1 MTEILLRLR
10 NNNFANFNLHAILTH
25 IHMKFVIVE
34 SPSKAKTIS
43 KYLGDGYVVRAS
55 VGHVRDLP
63 KSNKKAVDIEHG
75 FIPHYEIVPK
85 KEVVLEEITRYAKTA
100 KEIILAT
107 DPDREGEAIAWHI
120 KEVLK
125 DRLGKSIESKI
136 KRASYHEITKDAV
149 LEALE
154 HPRDIDEYLK
164 EAQEARRVLDRIVG
178 YDLSGLVWKKVRYGL
193 SAGRVQSPALRIIM
207 EREREIRAFK
217 PEQYWVI
224 EGLWNTEK
232 GETLSLT
239 CSKEP
244 REKSEVD
251 KIISI
256 AKKENWM
263 VHDVEESEQKRSP
276 RAPFITSTL
285 QQSASSRL
293 GYSPSRTMGIAQ
305 KLYES
310 GHITYM
316 RTDSTNLGKQA
327 LAQIAQTIE
336 KKFGKNYLQFHTFS
350 AKSKNAQEAHEAI
363 RPTHFEKENAG
374 TTDEQK
380 KLYRL
385 IWQRAVASQMADA
398 HLMRTKIVANINSKK
413 ESPIPD
419 FEVTGSRI
427 MFDGW
432 LKVDPE
438 STGDESSLPPTTK
451 GELLT
456 LVSINDI
463 AKETQPPSR
472 YTEAGLIKE
481 LEKRGIGRPSTYAS
495 ICKTIEDRGYVE
507 KENKSLRPTDTGDV
521 VSSFLE
527 EYFPS
532 YISDSFTAEMEDK
545 LDEIANG
552 ARTYEK
558 TLTEFYGPFHKEV
571 KSKDKLAK
579 ATNLG
584 LADKKF
590 VCPKCGTTPME
601 IKLGKNGKFLSCTRY
616 PDCDGALTIDGM
628 EFKPE
633 TPIGNDPTTGLPI
646 YVLNGRFG
654 PYVQLGEKMKKVK
667 GKRSKSK
674 GEKSKTSADTST
686 SQVTNSAESDLIM
699 TTPSNDVEKT
709 PAPVIS
715 KPKMASIPKG
725 TDPSKVTVSEA
736 LRYLSLPR
744 NLGVDPKTGKD
755 VIASAGRFG
764 PYIGRDGEFRS
775 VKPPLNV
782 YDITLDQA
790 LALLAIPKKPRGFQK
805 KKKE

>member
-1 MTEILLRLR
+1 M
-10 NNNFANFNLHAILTH
+10 NLI
-25 IHMKFVIVE
+25 IVE
-34 SPSKAKTIS
+34 SPTKARTLTKFLKG
-43 KYLGDGYVVRAS
+43 KYAVEAS
-55 VGHVRDLP
+55 IGHIRDLP
-63 KSNKKAVDIEHG
+63 KSELGVEVDHDFTPRYVIPKDKKKRVSEL
-75 FIPHYEIVPK
+75 
-85 KEVVLEEITRYAKTA
+85 KELASKA

-136 KRASYHEITKDAV
+136 KRASYHEITKEAV

-232 GETLSLT
+232 GEALSLT

-336 KKFGKNYLQFHTFS
+336 KKYGKNYLQFHTFS

-413 ESPIPD
+413 DSPIPD

-438 STGDESSLPPTTK
+438 STGDESSLPPTAK
-451 GELLT
+451 GEMLN

-495 ICKTIEDRGYVE
+495 ICKTIEDRGYVQ

-545 LDEIANG
+545 LDEIASG
-552 ARTYEK
+552 KRTYEK

-579 ATNLG
+579 ATNL
-584 LADKKF
+584 
-590 VCPKCGTTPME
+590 
-601 IKLGKNGKFLSCTRY
+601 R
-616 PDCDGALTIDGM
+616 
-628 EFKPE
+628 
-633 TPIGNDPTTGLPI
+633 
-646 YVLNGRFG
+646 
-654 PYVQLGEKMKKVK
+654 
-667 GKRSKSK
+667 KS
-674 GEKSKTSADTST
+674 
-686 SQVTNSAESDLIM
+686 Q
-699 TTPSNDVEKT
+699 
-709 PAPVIS
+709 
-715 KPKMASIPKG
+715 
-725 TDPSKVTVSEA
+725 
-736 LRYLSLPR
+736 
-744 NLGVDPKTGKD
+744 
-755 VIASAGRFG
+755 FC
-764 PYIGRDGEFRS
+764 
-775 VKPPLNV
+775 
-782 YDITLDQA
+782 
-790 LALLAIPKKPRGFQK
+790 
-805 KKKE
+805 